1 MKLELLANA
10 TVVND
15 VIRFAS
21 NRQAKEIEEEKENQQ
36 RGQ

>member
-1 MKLELLANA
+1 MKLELPANA
-10 TVVND
+10 TVVKD

-21 NRQAKEIEEEKENQQ
+21 NRQAKEIEEENENQQ